1 MLRHENLEKID
12 QTVDVIIGVLQSAG
26 LSVADTE
33 KVLELVQEM
42 VDARKEKHWE
52 MQSFQ
57 ELPIACGPKMMKLA
71 KDAQKERKAYEGCF
85 RAW

>member
-1 MLRHENLEKID
+1 MLRHENLEKIN
-12 QTVDVIIGVLQSAG
+12 QTVDVIIDILQSTG

-42 VDARKEKHWE
+42 VDARKEEHWN
-52 MQSFQ
+52 MKSFQ

-71 KDAQKERKAYEGCF
+71 EDMQKERKAHSLCYQP
-85 RAW
+85 W